1 MTTPPTKDITLY
13 QNDTFEMT
21 VVYEDSDGNAITNLN
36 KAQLQIKATKG
47 AAFSAALLVVNETS
61 GITLTANQGRLA
73 IKLTDEQTAGLTAP
87 GSGYY
92 DLVVETTGNDKYVL
106 LQGEVTILQGVTTWQ
121 T

>member
-21 VVYEDSDGNAITNLN
+21 VVYEDSDGNAITNLD
-36 KAQLQIKATKG
+36 KAQIQLKSTKG
-47 AAFSAALLVVNETS
+47 AAFSAALLVINETS
-61 GITLTANQGRLA
+61 GITLTAAQGRLV
-73 IKLTDEQTAGLTAP
+73 IKITDEQTAGLTAP
-87 GSGYY
+87 SFGYY
-92 DLVVETTGNDKYVL
+92 DLVVETTASDKYVL